1 MAIFADRIKQS
12 GTLNP
17 PTHLKLIEMETD
29 ETNGLRLE
37 GEMLFWE
44 TIKDSTNAEDY
55 EAYLETFPEG
65 AFAPLARRRTMRKGA
80 MTEVVELSPT
90 PDDWPSGLDFDRLNE
105 RAKENTER
113 ANRKAANP
121 LH

>member
-17 PTHLKLIEMETD
+17 PTHLKLIETEAE

-44 TIKDSTNAEDY
+44 TIKDSTKAEDY

-65 AFAPLARRRTMRKGA
+65 IFASMARRRVMRMSA
-80 MTEVVELSPT
+80 MEEVVVLSPM

-105 RAKENTER
+105 KAKENTER
-113 ANRKAANP
+113 AKRKDA
-121 LH
+121 

>member
-12 GTLNP
+12 GALNP
-17 PTHLKLIEMETD
+17 PADLKLIETEAV
-29 ETNGLRLE
+29 ETNGLLVE

-44 TIKDSTNAEDY
+44 TIKDSTKAEDY
-55 EAYLETFPEG
+55 EAYLEIFPEG
-65 AFAPLARRRTMRKGA
+65 IFAPLACRRAMRKGA
-80 MTEVVELSPT
+80 VAEVVELSPM
-90 PDDWPSGLDFDRLNE
+90 PDDWARGLDFDRLNE

-121 LH
+121 RH

>member
-1 MAIFADRIKQS
+1 MTNLAERIEQS
-12 GTLNP
+12 GALNP
-17 PTHLKLIEMETD
+17 PADLRLIETEAV

-65 AFAPLARRRTMRKGA
+65 IFAPLARRRAMRKSA
-80 MTEVVELSPT
+80 VAEVVELTQT
-90 PDDWPSGLDFDRLNE
+90 PDDRPSGLDFDQLSE
-105 RAKENTER
+105 SAKENTER
-113 ANRKAANP
+113 AKRKAANP
-121 LH
+121 PH